1 MNSTRSL
8 SNALSLGGGDEDDD
22 DDDDEETLQLKLA
35 EIQARLKLKKMQ
47 KEKSQGRSTPDRA
60 ALSGLGSAAALVRGE
75 STRSKPGL
83 QPGGEVRASSGAAA
97 TTAAPHPTVIPASPV
112 RRVQPPV
119 VQTSP
124 SRVLLGIDKGLRAKD
139 ISLRRAPS
147 LRKPTENVT
156 GPKYLRTKA
165 NPDSSQSSI
174 EPPRPRSFNE
184 RIAAARSEE
193 EERRERQERI
203 QRLRSNAF
211 GMSQGEL
218 DQYKASAVSIPTEE
232 LRPLEFSRAD
242 ILGGRPSS
250 AGGNLQRS
258 NSTSAITS
266 SQGERSHSAM
276 AGRQATEDK
285 RESESASFEAYS
297 SFHLSKRILP
307 HAALA
312 RQLQGKAMFG
322 IKDLLKEVK
331 SPDYALPDVE
341 EDIVIFAIVASKS
354 EPRSHKPTDNGTQAA
369 DRTKYMVVTLV
380 DLQWELELFL
390 FNSGFTR
397 FWKIPEG
404 TVVAILNPNVM
415 APPAS
420 RVHSGKFSLV
430 INSDADTIIEIG
442 TARDLGFCKSMK
454 KDGKLCNSWV
464 NKKRTEFC
472 EFHSNEI
479 VRKSRATRSELN
491 QIGFGNEYTKK
502 QKQPQKDWFGP
513 KTSTGASYDRETHS
527 HWYATKSMSA
537 AALIDGVADRKEREE
552 ALKRRL
558 IAKEKEAKI
567 MQALSKSGSGT
578 GQEYMRKA
586 GRMAGT
592 VSSTASS
599 ASLSQ
604 QQQSQST
611 IVEDDKPPPDA
622 RSLGLLLP
630 RGDASRS
637 IHLSPIKRKRADSSQ
652 SSRSGGTVSA
662 LGWGGSLKD
671 KLARM
676 KEGEKLVREEAA
688 SPMKKKTRFVTSK
701 GIREAGRESLGE
713 ELVSRQ
719 VVLDMDDDEDE
730 LVILR

>member
-8 SNALSLGGGDEDDD
+8 SNALSLGDGDEDDD

-47 KEKSQGRSTPDRA
+47 KERLQGRSTPDRA
-60 ALSGLGSAAALVRGE
+60 AMSGLGSAAALVRGE

-83 QPGGEVRASSGAAA
+83 QPGGEVRASSGAGASAGAAA
-97 TTAAPHPTVIPASPV
+97 TAAAPQPTVIPASPV
-112 RRVQPPV
+112 RRVQPPA

-156 GPKYLRTKA
+156 GPKYLRTKS

-184 RIAAARSEE
+184 RIAAARGEE

-242 ILGGRPSS
+242 ILGARPSS

-266 SQGERSHSAM
+266 SQGERSQSAM
-276 AGRQATEDK
+276 AGRKATEDNQ
-285 RESESASFEAYS
+285 EAESASFEAYS

-354 EPRSHKPTDNGTQAA
+354 EPRSHKPTDNGTQVA

-479 VRKSRATRSELN
+479 
-491 QIGFGNEYTKK
+491 
-502 QKQPQKDWFGP
+502 PQKDWFGP

-537 AALIDGVADRKEREE
+537 ATLIDGVADRKEREE

-567 MQALSKSGSGT
+567 MQALSKSGSGA

-586 GRMAGT
+586 GRMAGI

-611 IVEDDKPPPDA
+611 VVEGDKPPPDA

-652 SSRSGGTVSA
+652 SSRSG
-662 LGWGGSLKD
+662 
-671 KLARM
+671 ARC
-676 KEGEKLVREEAA
+676 R
-688 SPMKKKTRFVTSK
+688 R
-701 GIREAGRESLGE
+701 
-713 ELVSRQ
+713 
-719 VVLDMDDDEDE
+719 
-730 LVILR
+730 